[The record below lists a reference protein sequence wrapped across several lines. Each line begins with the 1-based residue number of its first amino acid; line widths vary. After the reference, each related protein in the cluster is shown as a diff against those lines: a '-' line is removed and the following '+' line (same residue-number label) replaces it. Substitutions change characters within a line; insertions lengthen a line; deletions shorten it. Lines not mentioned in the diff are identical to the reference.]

1 MVSIIEYEERYSAD
15 FKRMNIEWL
24 EKYGLLEPPDLLVLN
39 NPKGAILD
47 AGGYIFLAVVDG
59 VVAGSSA
66 LQKEHDGVYE
76 LAKMAVRPA
85 FQGKG
90 ISKLL
95 MEKCLEKAK
104 QLQAKTV
111 LLYSN
116 SQLQTAIRLYEKYGF
131 VHVPVTDSPFV
142 TADVKMSLTL

>member
-1 MVSIIEYEERYSAD
+1 MVSIIEYEERYAAE
-15 FKRMNIEWL
+15 FRQMNMEWL
-24 EKYGLLEPPDLLVLN
+24 EKYQLLEPPDLLVLN
-39 NPKGAILD
+39 DPKGAILD
-47 AGGYIFLAVVDG
+47 AGGYIFLALADG
-59 VVAGSSA
+59 VVIGSSA
-66 LQKEHDGVYE
+66 LLKEHDGVFE
-76 LAKMAVRPA
+76 LAKMYVRPA

-95 MEKCLEKAK
+95 IEKCLEKAK
-104 QLQAKTV
+104 QLQAKTL

-142 TADVKMSLTL
+142 TADIKMVLSL